1 MLTLGNVTFNV
12 DDLPEEINL
21 GGEQVLAVRQFPGGG
36 LDVQALGAFD
46 DVIQWD
52 GTFLFDTALSNCKAI
67 DAIRQ
72 QGEPVQL
79 QAGPFTRQVLVQ
91 KFTFKY
97 QNDYYIPYSI
107 ELQPLTS
114 YASSVTV
121 NGLPNT
127 TPVAISLSDTTSGAP
142 ATGTVQA
149 APATPP
155 QPQKIHIVRRGET
168 LWKIAII
175 YKRPGTSWPL
185 IANANGIKN
194 PGILQIGTRLV
205 IPW

>member
-1 MLTLGNVTFNV
+1 MLSLGNVTFNV

-21 GGEQVLAVRQFPGGG
+21 GGEQVLAVRQFPGSG
-36 LDVQALGAFD
+36 LDVQVLGAFD
-46 DVIQWD
+46 DVIQRSA
-52 GTFLFDTALSNCKAI
+52 TFLYGTALSNCKTL
-67 DAIRQ
+67 DAMRQ

-79 QAGPFTRQVLVQ
+79 QVGPFTRPVLVK

-97 QNDYYIPYSI
+97 QNDYSIPYSI
-107 ELQPLTS
+107 ELQPLLS
-114 YASSVTV
+114 YGSNVTV
-121 NGLPNT
+121 NGLPNP
-127 TPVAISLSDTTSGAP
+127 TPVTITLSDTTSGAP

-149 APATPP
+149 SPATPP
-155 QPQKIHIVRRGET
+155 QPQKIHIVKRGET
-168 LWKIAII
+168 LWKIAIM

-194 PGILQIGTRLV
+194 PRALQIGTRLV